1 MVIYMINKKYKG
13 IFYIIL
19 SAFFFSLM
27 SMFIRL
33 SGDIPSFQKAFFRN
47 FVALIISVLIM
58 MKNHEKIGFKPGNLK
73 YLVMR
78 AVCGTVG
85 IICNFY
91 AVDHLNLS
99 DASMLNKMS
108 PFFAILFSFILLKE
122 KISAVQAVIVTGAFI
137 GSLFIVKPSSEILSS
152 PASLIGLLGGMGAGT
167 AYTFVR
173 ILGQKGE
180 NKSFIVLF
188 FSAFSCL
195 VFLPFL
201 IFDYHEMS
209 LKQLV
214 FLILAGVSACGG
226 QFSVTSAYCYAPA
239 KEISVY
245 DYSQLIFATVLG
257 FLVFGQIPDSLS
269 IIGYIIIISM
279 AVAMFIYNNKK
290 TDGH

>member
-1 MVIYMINKKYKG
+1 MNTKKYKG
-13 IFYIIL
+13 VIYIIL
-19 SAFFFSLM
+19 SAFFFALM

-47 FVALIISVLIM
+47 FVAMAISVITM
-58 MKNHEKIGFKPGNLK
+58 IKHHEKPVIKSGNLI

-78 AVCGTVG
+78 SICGTVG

-91 AVDHLNLS
+91 AIDNLNLS

-108 PFFAILFSFILLKE
+108 PFFAIIFSFILLKE
-122 KISAVQAVIVTGAFI
+122 KISPVQALIVTGAFI
-137 GSLFIVKPSSEILSS
+137 GSIFIVKPSSEILSS
-152 PASLIGLLGGMGAGT
+152 PASLAGLLGGMGAGT

-201 IFDYHEMS
+201 IFDYHDMTI
-209 LKQLV
+209 KQLI
-214 FLILAGVSACGG
+214 FLILAGASAAGG

-239 KEISVY
+239 REISVY
-245 DYSQLIFATVLG
+245 DYSQLIFATILG
-257 FLVFGQIPDSLS
+257 FFVFGQIPDKLS
-269 IIGYIIIISM
+269 IIGYAIIISM
-279 AVAMFIYNNKK
+279 AVIMFIYNNKK

>member
-1 MVIYMINKKYKG
+1 MNTKKYKG
-13 IFYIIL
+13 VIYIIL
-19 SAFFFSLM
+19 SAFFFALM

-47 FVALIISVLIM
+47 FVAMAISVITM
-58 MKNHEKIGFKPGNLK
+58 IKHHEKPVIKSGNLI

-78 AVCGTVG
+78 SICGTVG

-91 AVDHLNLS
+91 AIDNLNLS

-108 PFFAILFSFILLKE
+108 PFFAIIFSFILLKE
-122 KISAVQAVIVTGAFI
+122 KISPVQALIVTGAFI
-137 GSLFIVKPSSEILSS
+137 GSVFIVKPSSEILSS
-152 PASLIGLLGGMGAGT
+152 PASLVGLLGGMGAGT

-201 IFDYHEMS
+201 IFDYHDMTI
-209 LKQLV
+209 KQLI
-214 FLILAGVSACGG
+214 FLILAGASAAGG

-245 DYSQLIFATVLG
+245 DYSQLIFATILG
-257 FLVFGQIPDSLS
+257 FFVFGQIPDKLS
-269 IIGYIIIISM
+269 IIGYAIIISM
-279 AVAMFIYNNKK
+279 AVIMFIYNNKK

>member
-1 MVIYMINKKYKG
+1 MNTKKYKG
-13 IFYIIL
+13 VIYIIL
-19 SAFFFSLM
+19 SAFFFALM

-47 FVALIISVLIM
+47 FVAMAISVITM
-58 MKNHEKIGFKPGNLK
+58 IKHHEKPVIKSGNLI

-78 AVCGTVG
+78 SICGTVG

-91 AVDHLNLS
+91 AIDNLNLS

-108 PFFAILFSFILLKE
+108 PFFAIIFSFILLKE
-122 KISAVQAVIVTGAFI
+122 KISPVQALIVTGAFI
-137 GSLFIVKPSSEILSS
+137 GSIFIVKPSSEILSS
-152 PASLIGLLGGMGAGT
+152 PASLAGLLGGMGAGT

-195 VFLPFL
+195 LFLPFL
-201 IFDYHEMS
+201 IFDYHDMTI
-209 LKQLV
+209 KQLI
-214 FLILAGVSACGG
+214 FLILAGASAAGG

-239 KEISVY
+239 REISVY
-245 DYSQLIFATVLG
+245 DYSQLIFATILG
-257 FLVFGQIPDSLS
+257 FFVFGQIPDKLS
-269 IIGYIIIISM
+269 IIGYAIIISM
-279 AVAMFIYNNKK
+279 AVIMFIYNNKK

>member
-1 MVIYMINKKYKG
+1 MNTKKYKG
-13 IFYIIL
+13 VIYIIL
-19 SAFFFSLM
+19 SAFFFALM

-47 FVALIISVLIM
+47 FVAMAISVITM
-58 MKNHEKIGFKPGNLK
+58 IKHHEKPVIKSGNLI

-78 AVCGTVG
+78 SICGTVG

-91 AVDHLNLS
+91 AIDNLNLS

-108 PFFAILFSFILLKE
+108 PFFAIIFSFILLKE
-122 KISAVQAVIVTGAFI
+122 KISPVQALIVTGAFI
-137 GSLFIVKPSSEILSS
+137 GSIFIVKPSSEILSS
-152 PASLIGLLGGMGAGT
+152 PASLVGLLGGMGAGT

>member
-1 MVIYMINKKYKG
+1 MINKKYKG

-19 SAFFFSLM
+19 SAFFFALM

-47 FVALIISVLIM
+47 FVALIMAFAIM
-58 MKNHEKIGFKPGNLK
+58 IKNHEKIKIKKENLK
-73 YLVMR
+73 YLSMR
-78 AVCGTVG
+78 AICGTVG

-91 AVDHLNLS
+91 AVDHLNLA

-108 PFFAILFSFILLKE
+108 PFFTIIFSFFLLKE
-122 KISAVQAVIVTGAFI
+122 KISPVQAIIVAGAFI
-137 GSLFIVKPSSEILSS
+137 GSLFIVKPSAQILSS
-152 PASLIGLLGGMGAGT
+152 PASLIGLIGGMGAGT

-173 ILGQKGE
+173 ILGQRGE

-201 IFDYHEMS
+201 IFSYQEMNF
-209 LKQLV
+209 KQFA
-214 FLILAGVSACGG
+214 FLILAGASACGG

-239 KEISVY
+239 REISVY
-245 DYSQLIFATVLG
+245 DYSQLIFATILG
-257 FLVFGQIPDSLS
+257 FIVFGQIPDLSS
-269 IIGYIIIISM
+269 IIGYIIIILM
-279 AVAMFIYNNKK
+279 AVLMFFYNNKK
-290 TDGH
+290 SDGN

>member
-1 MVIYMINKKYKG
+1 MNTKKYKG
-13 IFYIIL
+13 VIYIIL
-19 SAFFFSLM
+19 SAFFFALM

-47 FVALIISVLIM
+47 FVAMAISVITM
-58 MKNHEKIGFKPGNLK
+58 IKHHEKPVIKSGNLI

-78 AVCGTVG
+78 SICGTVG

-91 AVDHLNLS
+91 AIDHINLS

-108 PFFAILFSFILLKE
+108 PFFAIIFSFILLKE
-122 KISAVQAVIVTGAFI
+122 KISPVQALIVTGAFI
-137 GSLFIVKPSSEILSS
+137 GSIFIVKPSSEILSS
-152 PASLIGLLGGMGAGT
+152 PASLVGLLGGMGAGT

-201 IFDYHEMS
+201 IFDYHDMTI
-209 LKQLV
+209 KQLI
-214 FLILAGVSACGG
+214 FLILAGASAAGG

-245 DYSQLIFATVLG
+245 DYSQLIFATILG
-257 FLVFGQIPDSLS
+257 FFVFGQIPDKLS
-269 IIGYIIIISM
+269 IIGYAIIISM
-279 AVAMFIYNNKK
+279 AVIMFIYNNKK

>member
-1 MVIYMINKKYKG
+1 MNTKKYKG
-13 IFYIIL
+13 VIYIIL
-19 SAFFFSLM
+19 SAFFFALM

-47 FVALIISVLIM
+47 FVAMVISVITM
-58 MKNHEKIGFKPGNLK
+58 IKHHEKPVIKSGNLI

-78 AVCGTVG
+78 SICGTVG

-91 AVDHLNLS
+91 AIDNLNLS

-108 PFFAILFSFILLKE
+108 PFFAIIFSFILLKE
-122 KISAVQAVIVTGAFI
+122 KISPVQALIVTGAFI
-137 GSLFIVKPSSEILSS
+137 GSVFIVKPSSEILSS
-152 PASLIGLLGGMGAGT
+152 PASLVGLLGGMGAGT

-201 IFDYHEMS
+201 IFDYHDMTI
-209 LKQLV
+209 KQLI
-214 FLILAGVSACGG
+214 FLILAGASAAGG

-245 DYSQLIFATVLG
+245 DYSQLIFATILG
-257 FLVFGQIPDSLS
+257 FFVFGQIPDKLS
-269 IIGYIIIISM
+269 IIGYAIIISM
-279 AVAMFIYNNKK
+279 AVIMFIYNNKK

>member
-1 MVIYMINKKYKG
+1 MNTKKYKG
-13 IFYIIL
+13 VIYIIL
-19 SAFFFSLM
+19 SAFFFALM

-47 FVALIISVLIM
+47 FVAMAISVITM
-58 MKNHEKIGFKPGNLK
+58 IKHHEKPVIKSGNLI

-78 AVCGTVG
+78 SICGTVG

-91 AVDHLNLS
+91 AIDHINLS

-108 PFFAILFSFILLKE
+108 PFFAIIFSFILLKE
-122 KISAVQAVIVTGAFI
+122 KISPVQALIVTGAFI
-137 GSLFIVKPSSEILSS
+137 GSVFIVKPSSEILSS
-152 PASLIGLLGGMGAGT
+152 PASLVGLLGGMGAGT

-201 IFDYHEMS
+201 IFDYHDMTI
-209 LKQLV
+209 KQLI
-214 FLILAGVSACGG
+214 FLILAGASAAGG

-239 KEISVY
+239 REISVY
-245 DYSQLIFATVLG
+245 DYSQLIFATILG
-257 FLVFGQIPDSLS
+257 FFVFGQIPDKLS
-269 IIGYIIIISM
+269 IIGYAIIISM
-279 AVAMFIYNNKK
+279 AVIMFIYNNKK

>member
-1 MVIYMINKKYKG
+1 MNTKKYKG
-13 IFYIIL
+13 VIYIIL
-19 SAFFFSLM
+19 SAFFFALM

-47 FVALIISVLIM
+47 FVAMAISVITM
-58 MKNHEKIGFKPGNLK
+58 IKHHEKPVIKSGNLI

-78 AVCGTVG
+78 SICGTVG

-91 AVDHLNLS
+91 AIDHINLS

-108 PFFAILFSFILLKE
+108 PFFAIIFSFILLKE
-122 KISAVQAVIVTGAFI
+122 KISPVQALIVTGAFI
-137 GSLFIVKPSSEILSS
+137 GSVFIVKPSSEILSS
-152 PASLIGLLGGMGAGT
+152 PASLVGLLGGMGAGT

-201 IFDYHEMS
+201 IFDYHDMTV
-209 LKQLV
+209 KQLI
-214 FLILAGVSACGG
+214 FLILAGASAAGG

-239 KEISVY
+239 REISVY
-245 DYSQLIFATVLG
+245 DYSQLIFATILG
-257 FLVFGQIPDSLS
+257 FFVFGQIPDKLS
-269 IIGYIIIISM
+269 IIGYAIIISM
-279 AVAMFIYNNKK
+279 AVIMFIYNNKK
-290 TDGH
+290 MDGH

>member
-1 MVIYMINKKYKG
+1 MNTKKYKG
-13 IFYIIL
+13 VIYIIL
-19 SAFFFSLM
+19 SAFFFALM

-47 FVALIISVLIM
+47 FVAMAISVITM
-58 MKNHEKIGFKPGNLK
+58 IKHHEKPVIKSGNLI

-78 AVCGTVG
+78 SICGTVG

-91 AVDHLNLS
+91 AIDNLNLS

-108 PFFAILFSFILLKE
+108 PFFAIIFSFILLKE
-122 KISAVQAVIVTGAFI
+122 KISPVQALIVTGAFI
-137 GSLFIVKPSSEILSS
+137 GSVFIVKPSSEILNS
-152 PASLIGLLGGMGAGT
+152 PASLAGLLGGMGAGT

-201 IFDYHEMS
+201 IFDYHDMTI
-209 LKQLV
+209 KQLI
-214 FLILAGVSACGG
+214 FLILAGASAAGG

-245 DYSQLIFATVLG
+245 DYSQLIFATILG
-257 FLVFGQIPDSLS
+257 FFVFGQIPDKLS
-269 IIGYIIIISM
+269 IIGYAIIISM
-279 AVAMFIYNNKK
+279 AVIMFIYNNKK

>member
-1 MVIYMINKKYKG
+1 MNTKKYKG
-13 IFYIIL
+13 VIYIIL
-19 SAFFFSLM
+19 SAFFFALM

-47 FVALIISVLIM
+47 FVAMAISVITM
-58 MKNHEKIGFKPGNLK
+58 IKHHEKPVIKSGNLI

-78 AVCGTVG
+78 SICGTVG

-91 AVDHLNLS
+91 AIDNLNLS

-108 PFFAILFSFILLKE
+108 PFFAIIFSFILLKE
-122 KISAVQAVIVTGAFI
+122 KISPVQALIVTGAFI
-137 GSLFIVKPSSEILSS
+137 GTVFIVKPSSEILSS
-152 PASLIGLLGGMGAGT
+152 PASLAGLLGGMGAGT

-201 IFDYHEMS
+201 IFDYHDMTI
-209 LKQLV
+209 KQLI
-214 FLILAGVSACGG
+214 FLILAGASAAGG

-239 KEISVY
+239 REISVY
-245 DYSQLIFATVLG
+245 DYSQLIFATILG
-257 FLVFGQIPDSLS
+257 FFVFGQIPDKLS
-269 IIGYIIIISM
+269 IIGYAIIISM
-279 AVAMFIYNNKK
+279 AVIMFIYNNKK

>member
-137 GSLFIVKPSSEILSS
+137 GSLFIVKD
-152 PASLIGLLGGMGAGT
+152 
-167 AYTFVR
+167 R
-173 ILGQKGE
+173 
-180 NKSFIVLF
+180 KSV
-188 FSAFSCL
+188 
-195 VFLPFL
+195 V
-201 IFDYHEMS
+201 
-209 LKQLV
+209 
-214 FLILAGVSACGG
+214 
-226 QFSVTSAYCYAPA
+226 
-239 KEISVY
+239 
-245 DYSQLIFATVLG
+245 
-257 FLVFGQIPDSLS
+257 
-269 IIGYIIIISM
+269 
-279 AVAMFIYNNKK
+279 
-290 TDGH
+290 

>member
-1 MVIYMINKKYKG
+1 MNTKKYKG
-13 IFYIIL
+13 VIYIIL
-19 SAFFFSLM
+19 SAFFFALM

-47 FVALIISVLIM
+47 FVAMAISVITM
-58 MKNHEKIGFKPGNLK
+58 IKHHEKPVIKSGNLI

-78 AVCGTVG
+78 SICGTVG

-91 AVDHLNLS
+91 AIDNLNLS

-108 PFFAILFSFILLKE
+108 PFFAIIFSFILLKE
-122 KISAVQAVIVTGAFI
+122 KISPVQAVIVTGAFI
-137 GSLFIVKPSSEILSS
+137 GSIFIVKPSSEILSS
-152 PASLIGLLGGMGAGT
+152 PASLVGLLGGMGAGT

-201 IFDYHEMS
+201 IFDYHDMTI
-209 LKQLV
+209 KQLI
-214 FLILAGVSACGG
+214 FLILAGASAAGG

-239 KEISVY
+239 REISVY
-245 DYSQLIFATVLG
+245 DYSQLIFATILG
-257 FLVFGQIPDSLS
+257 FFVFGQIPDSLS
-269 IIGYIIIISM
+269 IIGYLIIISM

>member
-1 MVIYMINKKYKG
+1 MNTKKYKG
-13 IFYIIL
+13 VIYIIL
-19 SAFFFSLM
+19 SAFFFALM

-47 FVALIISVLIM
+47 FVAMAISVITM
-58 MKNHEKIGFKPGNLK
+58 IKHHEKPVIKSGNLI

-78 AVCGTVG
+78 SICGTVG

-91 AVDHLNLS
+91 AIDHINLS

-108 PFFAILFSFILLKE
+108 PFFAIIFSFILLKE
-122 KISAVQAVIVTGAFI
+122 KISPVQALIVIGAFI
-137 GSLFIVKPSSEILSS
+137 GSVFIVKPSSEILSS
-152 PASLIGLLGGMGAGT
+152 PASLAGLLGGMGAGT

-201 IFDYHEMS
+201 IFDYHDMTI
-209 LKQLV
+209 KQLI
-214 FLILAGVSACGG
+214 FLILAGASAAGG

-239 KEISVY
+239 REISVY
-245 DYSQLIFATVLG
+245 DYSQLIFATILG
-257 FLVFGQIPDSLS
+257 FFVFGQIPDKLS
-269 IIGYIIIISM
+269 IIGYAIIISM
-279 AVAMFIYNNKK
+279 AVIMFIYNNKK

>member
-1 MVIYMINKKYKG
+1 MNTKKYKG
-13 IFYIIL
+13 VIYIIL
-19 SAFFFSLM
+19 SAFFFALM

-47 FVALIISVLIM
+47 FVAMAISVITM
-58 MKNHEKIGFKPGNLK
+58 IKHHEKPVIKSGNLI

-78 AVCGTVG
+78 SICGTVG

-91 AVDHLNLS
+91 AIDNLNLS

-108 PFFAILFSFILLKE
+108 PFFAIIFSFILLKE
-122 KISAVQAVIVTGAFI
+122 KISPVQALIVTGAFI
-137 GSLFIVKPSSEILSS
+137 GSVFIVKPSSEILSS
-152 PASLIGLLGGMGAGT
+152 PASLAGLLGGMGAGT

-201 IFDYHEMS
+201 IFDYHDMTI
-209 LKQLV
+209 KQLI
-214 FLILAGVSACGG
+214 FLILAGASAAGG

-245 DYSQLIFATVLG
+245 DYSQLIFATILG
-257 FLVFGQIPDSLS
+257 FFVFGQIPDKLS
-269 IIGYIIIISM
+269 IIGYAIIISM
-279 AVAMFIYNNKK
+279 AVIMFIYNNKK

>member
-1 MVIYMINKKYKG
+1 MNTKKYKG
-13 IFYIIL
+13 VIYIIL
-19 SAFFFSLM
+19 SAFFFALM

-47 FVALIISVLIM
+47 FVAMAISVITM
-58 MKNHEKIGFKPGNLK
+58 IKHHEKPVIKSGNLI

-78 AVCGTVG
+78 SICGTVG

-91 AVDHLNLS
+91 AIDNLNLS

-108 PFFAILFSFILLKE
+108 PFFAIIFSFILLKE
-122 KISAVQAVIVTGAFI
+122 KISPVQALIVTGAFI
-137 GSLFIVKPSSEILSS
+137 GSVFIVKPSSEILSS
-152 PASLIGLLGGMGAGT
+152 PASLVGLLGGMGAGT

-201 IFDYHEMS
+201 IFDYHDMTI
-209 LKQLV
+209 KQLI
-214 FLILAGVSACGG
+214 FLILAGASAAGG

-239 KEISVY
+239 REISVY
-245 DYSQLIFATVLG
+245 DYSQLIFATILG
-257 FLVFGQIPDSLS
+257 FFVFGQIPDKLS
-269 IIGYIIIISM
+269 IIGYAIIISM
-279 AVAMFIYNNKK
+279 AVIMFIYNNKK

>member
-1 MVIYMINKKYKG
+1 MINKKYKG
-13 IFYIIL
+13 IFYIVL
-19 SAFFFSLM
+19 SAFFFALM

-47 FVALIISVLIM
+47 FVALIISLVIII
-58 MKNHEKIGFKPGNLK
+58 KNHEKIEIKSGNLK
-73 YLVMR
+73 YLTMR
-78 AVCGTVG
+78 SICGTVG

-91 AVDHLNLS
+91 AVDHLNLA

-108 PFFAILFSFILLKE
+108 PFFAIIFSFFLLKE
-122 KISAVQAVIVTGAFI
+122 KISPVQAVIVAGAFI
-137 GSLFIVKPSSEILSS
+137 GSLFIVKPSAEIFSS
-152 PASLIGLLGGMGAGT
+152 PASLIGLIGGMGAGT

-201 IFDYHEMS
+201 IFSYQEMS
-209 LKQLV
+209 FKQFA
-214 FLILAGVSACGG
+214 FLILAGASACGG
-226 QFSVTSAYCYAPA
+226 QFSVTSAYYYAPA

-245 DYSQLIFATVLG
+245 DYSQLIFATILG
-257 FLVFGQIPDSLS
+257 FIIFGQIPDLSS
-269 IIGYIIIISM
+269 IIGYIIIILM
-279 AVAMFIYNNKK
+279 AVLMFFYNNKK
-290 TDGH
+290 SDRN

>member
-1 MVIYMINKKYKG
+1 MNTKKYKG
-13 IFYIIL
+13 VIYIIL
-19 SAFFFSLM
+19 SAFFFALM

-47 FVALIISVLIM
+47 FVAMAISVITM
-58 MKNHEKIGFKPGNLK
+58 IKHHEKPVIKSGNLI

-78 AVCGTVG
+78 SICGTVG

-91 AVDHLNLS
+91 AIDNLNLS

-108 PFFAILFSFILLKE
+108 PFFAIIFSFILLKE
-122 KISAVQAVIVTGAFI
+122 KISPVQALIVTGAFI
-137 GSLFIVKPSSEILSS
+137 GSVFIVKPSSEILSS
-152 PASLIGLLGGMGAGT
+152 PASLAGLLGGMGAGT

-201 IFDYHEMS
+201 IFDYHDMTI
-209 LKQLV
+209 KQLI
-214 FLILAGVSACGG
+214 FLILAGASAAGG

-239 KEISVY
+239 REISVY
-245 DYSQLIFATVLG
+245 DYSQLIFATILG
-257 FLVFGQIPDSLS
+257 FFVFGQIPDKLS
-269 IIGYIIIISM
+269 IIGYAIIISM
-279 AVAMFIYNNKK
+279 AVIMFIYNNKK

>member
-1 MVIYMINKKYKG
+1 MNTKKYKG
-13 IFYIIL
+13 VIYIIL
-19 SAFFFSLM
+19 SAFFFALM

-47 FVALIISVLIM
+47 FVAMAISVITM
-58 MKNHEKIGFKPGNLK
+58 IKHHEKPVIKSGNLI

-78 AVCGTVG
+78 SICGTVG

-91 AVDHLNLS
+91 AIDNLNLS

-108 PFFAILFSFILLKE
+108 PFFAIIFSFILLKE
-122 KISAVQAVIVTGAFI
+122 KISPVQALIVTGAFI
-137 GSLFIVKPSSEILSS
+137 GSIFIVKPSSEILSS
-152 PASLIGLLGGMGAGT
+152 PASLAGLLGGMGAGT

-201 IFDYHEMS
+201 IFDYHDMTI
-209 LKQLV
+209 KQLI
-214 FLILAGVSACGG
+214 FLILAGASAAGG

-245 DYSQLIFATVLG
+245 DYSQLIFATILG
-257 FLVFGQIPDSLS
+257 FFVFGQIPDKLS
-269 IIGYIIIISM
+269 IIGYAIIISM
-279 AVAMFIYNNKK
+279 AVIMFIYNNKK

>member
-1 MVIYMINKKYKG
+1 MNTKKYKG
-13 IFYIIL
+13 VIYIIL
-19 SAFFFSLM
+19 SAFFFALM

-47 FVALIISVLIM
+47 FVAMAISVITM
-58 MKNHEKIGFKPGNLK
+58 IKHHEKPVIKSGNLI

-78 AVCGTVG
+78 SICGTVG

-91 AVDHLNLS
+91 AIDHINLS

-108 PFFAILFSFILLKE
+108 PFFAIIFSFILLKE
-122 KISAVQAVIVTGAFI
+122 KISPVQALIVTGAFI
-137 GSLFIVKPSSEILSS
+137 GSVFIVKPSSEILSS
-152 PASLIGLLGGMGAGT
+152 PASLAGLLGGMGAGT

-201 IFDYHEMS
+201 IFDYHDMTV
-209 LKQLV
+209 KQLI
-214 FLILAGVSACGG
+214 FLILAGASAAGG

-239 KEISVY
+239 REISVY
-245 DYSQLIFATVLG
+245 DYSQLIFATILG
-257 FLVFGQIPDSLS
+257 FFVFGQIPDKLS
-269 IIGYIIIISM
+269 IIGYAIIISM
-279 AVAMFIYNNKK
+279 AVIMFIYNNKK
-290 TDGH
+290 MDGH

>member
-1 MVIYMINKKYKG
+1 MNKKKYG
-13 IFYIIL
+13 IIYIIF
-19 SAFFFSLM
+19 SAFFFALM

-33 SGDIPSFQKAFFRN
+33 AGNIPSFQKAFFRN
-47 FVALIISVLIM
+47 FVALIISAIIM
-58 MKNHEKIGFKPGNLK
+58 LKNQEKIEFKSGNLK

-78 AVCGTVG
+78 SVCGTAG

-91 AVDHLNLS
+91 AIDHLNLS

-108 PFFAILFSFILLKE
+108 PFFAIIFSFFMLKE
-122 KISAVQAVIVTGAFI
+122 KISPVQTFIVTGAFI
-137 GSLFIVKPSSEILSS
+137 GSLFIVKPSPEVFTS
-152 PASLIGLLGGMGAGT
+152 PASVIGLLGGMGAGT

-188 FSAFSCL
+188 FSAFSCI

-201 IFDYHEMS
+201 IFDYHDMTA
-209 LKQLV
+209 KQII
-214 FLILAGVSACGG
+214 FLIFAGASAAGG

-257 FLVFGQIPDSLS
+257 FFVFGQIPDVLS
-269 IIGYIIIISM
+269 IAGYIIIIAM
-279 AVAMFIYNNKK
+279 AIAMFIYNNKK
-290 TDGH
+290 IGSH